1 MEDMDGVTEGSAT
14 ADLERAQTGEL
25 AQIEAA
31 VSRATQALLAAQRED
46 GHFVFELEADV
57 SIPSEYILFKHFLGE
72 PADAG
77 LEAKLAAYIRR
88 QQAAHDGWPLFTD
101 GAFNISSSVK
111 AYFALKAVGDD
122 PEADHMRRAR
132 AAILAHGGAAKANVF
147 ARALLAL
154 FGALPWRG
162 VPVMPVEI
170 LLLPRWFPFHMTKVS
185 YWSRTVITPLV
196 VVNALKPRAKNPRH
210 ITIEELFVEPP
221 DKVRHWPGSPQE
233 KFPWTTLFGAL
244 DKALRWS
251 EPYFP
256 KSLRKRAIDKA
267 VAFVEERLNGEDGL
281 GAIFPAMTYSAM
293 MFNSL
298 GYGRQDPRMVQV
310 MKAID
315 KLLVIRED
323 EAYCQPCFSPVWDTG
338 LAAHALME
346 ADAEATGPSVR
357 AGLEWL
363 KPLQITGVAGDWAV
377 RKPHVRPGGW
387 AFQYANPHYP
397 DVDDTTVVA
406 MALDRAAGL
415 GPEPQGPRAKEA
427 IARAREWIEGLQS
440 ANGGWGAFD
449 SDNEY
454 EYLNYIPFADHGAL
468 LDPPTADVTA
478 RCLSLLG
485 QLGETPSNNPAV
497 TRGVDY
503 LLRTQEK
510 DGSWFG
516 RWGMNYIYGTWSV
529 LCAFNV
535 LKRDIHSPDVQKAAA
550 WLKAI
555 QNQDGGWGEGGE
567 SYALDYA
574 GYRPAPSTPSQTAWA
589 LLGLMAA
596 GFVDD
601 EAVTLGVRYLART
614 QAEDGFWNEERF
626 TATGFP
632 RVFYLRYHGY
642 AKYFPL
648 WAMARYRNLKKGN
661 RHPVLVG
668 M

>member
-1 MEDMDGVTEGSAT
+1 MDVVTEGAAT
-14 ADLERAQTGEL
+14 ANPEL

-31 VSRATQALLAAQRED
+31 VSRATQALLATQRAD

-57 SIPSEYILFKHFLGE
+57 SIPAEYILFHHFLGQ
-72 PADAG
+72 PADAE
-77 LEAKLAAYIRR
+77 LEGKIATFIRR

-111 AYFALKAVGDD
+111 AYFALKAVGDS

-132 AAILAHGGAAKANVF
+132 AAILAHGGAANANVF
-147 ARALLAL
+147 TRSLLAL

-196 VVNALKPRAKNPRH
+196 VVNALKPRAKNPRNVS
-210 ITIEELFVEPP
+210 IAELFVEPP
-221 DKVRHWPGSPQE
+221 DRVRHWPGAPQQ

-244 DKALRWS
+244 DQLLRWS

-256 KSLRKRAIDKA
+256 KGLRKRAIDRA

-281 GAIFPAMTYSAM
+281 GAIYPAMAYSAI
-293 MFNSL
+293 MFDTL

-315 KLLVIRED
+315 RLLVIRED
-323 EAYCQPCFSPVWDTG
+323 EAYCQPCVSPVWDTG

-346 ADAEATGPSVR
+346 AGGEASAPPVR
-357 AGLEWL
+357 AGLAWL
-363 KPLQITGVAGDWAV
+363 EPLQITDVAGDWAV

-387 AFQYANPHYP
+387 AFQYANAYYP
-397 DVDDTTVVA
+397 DVDDTAVVA
-406 MALDRAAGL
+406 MAMDRAVG
-415 GPEPQGPRAKEA
+415 QGPDDRGSEYKTA

-449 SDNEY
+449 SDNDY
-454 EYLNYIPFADHGAL
+454 DYLNYIPFADHGAL

-478 RCLSLLG
+478 RCLSMLG
-485 QLGETPSNNPAV
+485 QLGEVPSGNPVVA
-497 TRGVDY
+497 RGVDY
-503 LLRTQEK
+503 LLRTQEN

-529 LCAFNV
+529 LCALNAV
-535 LKRDIHSPDVQKAAA
+535 QRDPRSAEVQKAVA
-550 WLKAI
+550 WLKTI
-555 QNQDGGWGEGGE
+555 QNKDGGWGEGGE
-567 SYALDYA
+567 SYALDCA
-574 GYRPAPSTPSQTAWA
+574 GYCPAPSTPSQTAWA

-596 GFVDD
+596 GVVEDN
-601 EAVTLGVRYLART
+601 AVTLGVRYLART
-614 QAEDGFWNEERF
+614 QAEDGFWKEERF

-632 RVFYLRYHGY
+632 RVFFLRYHGY

-648 WAMARYRNLKKGN
+648 WAMARYRNLKRGN

>member
-1 MEDMDGVTEGSAT
+1 MEEIVGVTEA
-14 ADLERAQTGEL
+14 AAAEVEF

-31 VSRATQALLAAQRED
+31 VSRATQALLSAQRED

-57 SIPSEYILFKHFLGE
+57 SIPAEYILFKHFLGE
-72 PADAG
+72 LADAG
-77 LEAKLAAYIRR
+77 LEAKLANFIRR
-88 QQAAHDGWPLFTD
+88 HQEAHDGWPLFTG

-111 AYFALKAVGDD
+111 AYFALKAAGDS

-147 ARALLAL
+147 TRALLAL

-196 VVNALKPRAKNPRH
+196 VVNALKPRAKNPRNV
-210 ITIEELFVEPP
+210 TIDELFVEPP
-221 DKVRHWPGSPQE
+221 DRVRRWPGSPQE

-244 DKALRWS
+244 DKVLRGA

-256 KSLRKRAIDKA
+256 KSLRKWAIDKA
-267 VAFVEERLNGEDGL
+267 VAFIEERLNGEDGL

-293 MFNSL
+293 MFQTL
-298 GYGRQDPRMVQV
+298 GYDRQDPRMVQV
-310 MKAID
+310 MNAID

-323 EAYCQPCFSPVWDTG
+323 EAYCQPCLSPVWDTS

-346 ADAEATGPSVR
+346 VGGEATTAS
-357 AGLEWL
+357 AHAALAWLE
-363 KPLQITGVAGDWAV
+363 PLQITDVAGDWAV
-377 RKPHVRPGGW
+377 QKPHVRPGGW
-387 AFQYANPHYP
+387 AFQYANAHYP
-397 DVDDTTVVA
+397 DVDDTAVVA
-406 MALDRAAGL
+406 MAMDRAAG
-415 GPEPQGPRAKEA
+415 QGAGQIRQDYKNA

-440 ANGGWGAFD
+440 VNGGWGAFD
-449 SDNEY
+449 ADNDY
-454 EYLNYIPFADHGAL
+454 DYLNYIPFADHGAL
-468 LDPPTADVTA
+468 LDPPTADVSA

-485 QLGETPSNNPAV
+485 QLGERPATNPLVA
-497 TRGVDY
+497 RGVDY

-529 LCAFNV
+529 LCALNG
-535 LKRDIHSPDVQKAAA
+535 LQHDPQSPEVRRAIA
-550 WLKAI
+550 WLKTI
-555 QNQDGGWGEGGE
+555 QNDDGGWGEGGE

-574 GYRPAPSTPSQTAWA
+574 GYRPAASTPSQTAWA

-596 GFVDD
+596 GLVDD
-601 EAVTLGVRYLART
+601 EAVSLGVRYLART
-614 QAEDGFWNEERF
+614 QEEDGFWKEERF

-632 RVFYLRYHGY
+632 RVFFLRYHGY

-648 WAMARYRNLKKGN
+648 WAMARYRALKKGN
-661 RHPVLVG
+661 RPPVLVG

>member
-1 MEDMDGVTEGSAT
+1 VEDMDVVTEGAAT
-14 ADLERAQTGEL
+14 ANPEL

-31 VSRATQALLAAQRED
+31 VSRATQALLATQRAE

-57 SIPSEYILFKHFLGE
+57 SIPAEYILFQHFLGQ
-72 PADAG
+72 PADAE
-77 LEAKLAAYIRR
+77 LEGKIATFIRR

-111 AYFALKAVGDD
+111 AYFALKAVGDS

-132 AAILAHGGAAKANVF
+132 AAILAHGGAANANVF
-147 ARALLAL
+147 TRSLLAL

-196 VVNALKPRAKNPRH
+196 VVNALKPRAKNPRNVS
-210 ITIEELFVEPP
+210 IAELFVEPP
-221 DKVRHWPGSPQE
+221 DRVRHWPGAPQQ

-244 DKALRWS
+244 DQLLRWS

-256 KSLRKRAIDKA
+256 KGLRKRAIDRA

-281 GAIFPAMTYSAM
+281 GAIYPAMAYSAI
-293 MFNSL
+293 MFDTL

-315 KLLVIRED
+315 RLLVIRED
-323 EAYCQPCFSPVWDTG
+323 EAYCQPCVSPVWDTG

-346 ADAEATGPSVR
+346 AGGEASAPPVR
-357 AGLEWL
+357 AGLAWL
-363 KPLQITGVAGDWAV
+363 EPLQITDVAGDWAV

-387 AFQYANPHYP
+387 AFQYANAYYP
-397 DVDDTTVVA
+397 DVDDTAVVA
-406 MALDRAAGL
+406 MAMDRAAG
-415 GPEPQGPRAKEA
+415 QGPDDRGSEYKTA

-449 SDNEY
+449 ADNDY
-454 EYLNYIPFADHGAL
+454 DYLNYIPFADHGAL

-478 RCLSLLG
+478 RCLSMLG
-485 QLGETPSNNPAV
+485 QLGEVPSGNPVVA
-497 TRGVDY
+497 RGVDY

-529 LCAFNV
+529 LCALNAV
-535 LKRDIHSPDVQKAAA
+535 QRDPRSAEVQKAVA
-550 WLKAI
+550 WLKTI
-555 QNQDGGWGEGGE
+555 QNKDGGWGEGGE

-574 GYRPAPSTPSQTAWA
+574 GYCPAPSTPSQTAWA

-596 GFVDD
+596 GVVEDN
-601 EAVTLGVRYLART
+601 AVTLGVRYLART
-614 QAEDGFWNEERF
+614 QAEDGFWKEERF

-632 RVFYLRYHGY
+632 RVFFLRYHGY

-648 WAMARYRNLKKGN
+648 WAMARYRNLKSGN

>member
-1 MEDMDGVTEGSAT
+1 MDVVTEGAAT
-14 ADLERAQTGEL
+14 ANPEL

-31 VSRATQALLAAQRED
+31 VSRATQALLATQRAE

-57 SIPSEYILFKHFLGE
+57 SIPAEYILFQHFLGQ
-72 PADAG
+72 PADAE
-77 LEAKLAAYIRR
+77 LEGKIATFIRR

-111 AYFALKAVGDD
+111 AYFALKAVGDS

-132 AAILAHGGAAKANVF
+132 AAILAHGGAANANVF
-147 ARALLAL
+147 TRSLLAL

-196 VVNALKPRAKNPRH
+196 VVNALKPRAKNPRNVS
-210 ITIEELFVEPP
+210 IAELFVEPP
-221 DKVRHWPGSPQE
+221 DRVRHWPGAPQQ

-244 DKALRWS
+244 DQLLRWS

-256 KSLRKRAIDKA
+256 KGLRKRAIDRA

-281 GAIFPAMTYSAM
+281 GAIYPAMAYSAI
-293 MFNSL
+293 MFDTL

-315 KLLVIRED
+315 RLLVIRED
-323 EAYCQPCFSPVWDTG
+323 EAYCQPCVSPVWDTG

-346 ADAEATGPSVR
+346 AGGEASAPPVR
-357 AGLEWL
+357 AGLAWL
-363 KPLQITGVAGDWAV
+363 EPLQITDVAGDWAV

-387 AFQYANPHYP
+387 AFQYANAYYP
-397 DVDDTTVVA
+397 DVDDTAVVA
-406 MALDRAAGL
+406 MAMDRAAG
-415 GPEPQGPRAKEA
+415 QGPDDRGSEYKTA

-449 SDNEY
+449 SDNDY
-454 EYLNYIPFADHGAL
+454 DYLNYIPFADHGAL

-478 RCLSLLG
+478 RCLSMLG
-485 QLGETPSNNPAV
+485 QLGEVPSGNPVVA
-497 TRGVDY
+497 RGVDY

-529 LCAFNV
+529 LCALNAV
-535 LKRDIHSPDVQKAAA
+535 QRDPRSAEVQKAVA
-550 WLKAI
+550 WLKTI
-555 QNQDGGWGEGGE
+555 QNKDGGWGEGGE

-574 GYRPAPSTPSQTAWA
+574 GYCPAPSTPSQTAWA

-596 GFVDD
+596 GVVEDN
-601 EAVTLGVRYLART
+601 AVTLGVRYLART
-614 QAEDGFWNEERF
+614 QAEDGFWKEERF

-632 RVFYLRYHGY
+632 RVFFLRYHGY

-648 WAMARYRNLKKGN
+648 WAMARYRNLKSGN